1 MKEKEQITLKN
12 TKAEI
17 LEALNEALKREKE
30 LSKVKSDPVKEQK
43 KLKEEKI
50 VKETKVN
57 VDSNIF
63 SNELNEKYNNLL
75 IAIDVLEKKLKD
87 LYGVE
92 AELNNL
98 TLVVNTHKDMVRS
111 LDEKEKFRTIE
122 INDKLKKLEA
132 EYSEK
137 EEEIKKNYDKLIKN
151 LKLERDRE
159 VEEYNYKLK
168 RDREID
174 NNKWLD
180 EKNKRLSDIKLKE
193 EEANKL
199 LLSAKEN
206 EKKFVLLEEE
216 VSKMPEKL
224 NLEYTRGA
232 KDKEKELTR
241 DFKFEK
247 DLLVSE
253 YKNTIDRQND
263 KIDSLSNEIESLN
276 AMNKELQV
284 KMDKAYSELKDIAT
298 RTVEANG
305 SVRILGN
312 SSVDN
317 NN

>member
-30 LSKVKSDPVKEQK
+30 LSKIKSDPVKEQK
-43 KLKEEKI
+43 KIKEDKVI
-50 VKETKVN
+50 KETKVS
-57 VDSNIF
+57 VESNIF
-63 SNELNEKYNNLL
+63 STELNEKYNNLL

-87 LYGVE
+87 LYGVDG
-92 AELNNL
+92 ELNDL

-111 LDEKEKFRTIE
+111 LEEKEKVKTLE
-122 INDKLKKLEA
+122 LNEKLKKLEG
-132 EYSEK
+132 EFSEK
-137 EEEIKKNYDKLIKN
+137 EEEVKKNYDKLIRN
-151 LKLERDRE
+151 MKLERDRE

-193 EEANKL
+193 EETNKL

-206 EKKFVLLEEE
+206 EKRFSELEEE
-216 VSKMPEKL
+216 VSKIPDL
-224 NLEYTRGA
+224 LVSEYSRGA
-232 KDKEKELTR
+232 KDKEKELSK

-247 DLLVSE
+247 DLLISE

-263 KIDSLSNEIESLN
+263 KIESLSLEIERLN

-312 SSVDN
+312 NSVDSN
-317 NN
+317 N